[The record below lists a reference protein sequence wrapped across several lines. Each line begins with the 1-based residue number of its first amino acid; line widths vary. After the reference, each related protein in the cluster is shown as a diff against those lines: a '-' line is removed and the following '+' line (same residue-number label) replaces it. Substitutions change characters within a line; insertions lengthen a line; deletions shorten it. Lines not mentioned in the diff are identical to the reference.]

1 MKSNT
6 YWMIKMVQVI
16 LKCKSHREED
26 TECYIE
32 KIIRMTLHQDR
43 AGGIVVKEY
52 IDSHLLGIHDII
64 VEMNGKNY
72 DLDDKFQNLQFVND
86 FIILNALTK
95 I

>member
-6 YWMIKMVQVI
+6 HWMIKMVPVI
-16 LKCKSHREED
+16 LKHKTHREED

-32 KIIRMTLHQDR
+32 KIVRMTLHQDR
-43 AGGIVVKEY
+43 AGGIVVRDN
-52 IDSHLLGIHDII
+52 IGSHLLGIHDRI

-72 DLDDKFQNLQFVND
+72 DLNDNFQNLQFVND